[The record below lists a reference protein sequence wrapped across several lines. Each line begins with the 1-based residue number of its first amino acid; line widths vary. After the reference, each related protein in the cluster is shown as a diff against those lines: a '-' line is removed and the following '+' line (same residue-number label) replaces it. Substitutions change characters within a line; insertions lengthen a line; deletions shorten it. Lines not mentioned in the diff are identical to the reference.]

1 MFTIYF
7 EENGEKKIWREKPK
21 HFFPNQ
27 MLMEITNR
35 TPPASPSKRP
45 AAAKNSIIKVQEKEY
60 DYYKYSYDS
69 KKVTNNGLQL
79 TKQNEFSPNRD
90 WNKEFQSCI
99 DALRRNNNTDFE
111 HNSVILER
119 LSNLAEDFN

>member
-1 MFTIYF
+1 
-7 EENGEKKIWREKPK
+7 
-21 HFFPNQ
+21 
-27 MLMEITNR
+27 MEITNR

-45 AAAKNSIIKVQEKEY
+45 VPPKNSVNKVQEKDY

-99 DALRRNNNTDFE
+99 DALRRNSNKNTEFE
-111 HNSVILER
+111 DNFVILER